1 MVVATTTNF
10 CTGCHNHDKRRRARL
25 PPRARTSTG
34 KVGPGGVWVPGGPP
48 GLQNRCAALSVAG
61 GFDSRPPP
69 LPARTQGQTRTFPPT
84 ITNVVSGGPGGQDGP
99 GRLVASRVKRGVVA
113 ELNEPDFVAVPG
125 GAFRA
130 TVSKGVPE
138 TVPGLC
144 LYTIVVG
151 AIGVPVVFQVIVT
164 SIRPTTSGPSK
175 FAQELPME
183 PR

>member
-1 MVVATTTNF
+1 M
-10 CTGCHNHDKRRRARL
+10 
-25 PPRARTSTG
+25 
-34 KVGPGGVWVPGGPP
+34 
-48 GLQNRCAALSVAG
+48 
-61 GFDSRPPP
+61 
-69 LPARTQGQTRTFPPT
+69 TFPPT

-99 GRLVASRVKRGVVA
+99 GRLVASWVKRGVVA

-151 AIGVPVVFQVIVT
+151 AIGVPVVRQLMMTVIW
-164 SIRPTTSGPSK
+164 PTTSTPSK
-175 FAQELPME
+175 FAHELAGAPLYHPPPVNVPPMT
-183 PR
+183 